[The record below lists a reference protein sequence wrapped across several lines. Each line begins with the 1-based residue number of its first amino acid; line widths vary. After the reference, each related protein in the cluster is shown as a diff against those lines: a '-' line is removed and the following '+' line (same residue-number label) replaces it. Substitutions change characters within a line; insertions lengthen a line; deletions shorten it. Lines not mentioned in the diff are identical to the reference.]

1 MNGIIL
7 QEVRLPTAVILNNRR
22 SVMLWGKPECVCI
35 QTVRTLISVNLKSN
49 ESTAERNQNSIKTKN
64 KKEIKK

>member
-7 QEVRLPTAVILNNRR
+7 QEVRLPTAVILYNRR
-22 SVMLWGKPECVCI
+22 SVMLWGKSECVCI
-35 QTVRTLISVNLKSN
+35 QKVRTLVSVNLKSS
-49 ESTAERNQNSIKTKN
+49 ESTAESNQNSIKTKN